1 MLFKKKQK
9 KQEKSKP
16 GSGQKASL
24 FKTDLNTMEF
34 EGLSKIRKKVVVLI
48 KWFKLVIQGF
58 LGNQCMLRAS
68 ALTYVTVLSIVPFLA
83 VTFSILKGFG
93 FQKTDFIRD
102 MLFKV
107 TGNATMTDQIVDSIG
122 NANVGALGAIGVGAL
137 LFTVLSL
144 LGNIEKSFNVIWG
157 IKKGRSIGR
166 KFTDYLS
173 VTLVAPLF
181 MVVAMSTTAGLE
193 SQVFIQKLMSFSVF
207 AYVYLAVLKIIPY
220 FMVGLL
226 FTFLYYFLPNA
237 TIKFKSAFWGGLIA
251 GIIWQIAQ
259 WGFLRF
265 GVATAKSTALYRNF
279 APLFIFFLWIF
290 ISWVIVLLG
299 AEISFA
305 IQNFKTFQKEAGAS
319 NISNKE
325 RKKLAVKMLV
335 LLTKNFESDAEPLT
349 NEEISGG
356 LNIPVRVVNDI
367 LFILGEYKIVI
378 QIEKEGGAYFSLIR
392 PPEKLH
398 IADIVRCLNDY
409 KVGSIRMPADKEFKY
424 IEELLNKMEKVAE
437 KSDMNLS
444 LKQVLSKIS

>member
-193 SQVFIQKLMSFSVF
+193 RQVFIQKLM
-207 AYVYLAVLKIIPY
+207 
-220 FMVGLL
+220 
-226 FTFLYYFLPNA
+226 
-237 TIKFKSAFWGGLIA
+237 
-251 GIIWQIAQ
+251 
-259 WGFLRF
+259 R
-265 GVATAKSTALYRNF
+265 
-279 APLFIFFLWIF
+279 
-290 ISWVIVLLG
+290 
-299 AEISFA
+299 
-305 IQNFKTFQKEAGAS
+305 
-319 NISNKE
+319 
-325 RKKLAVKMLV
+325 
-335 LLTKNFESDAEPLT
+335 
-349 NEEISGG
+349 
-356 LNIPVRVVNDI
+356 
-367 LFILGEYKIVI
+367 
-378 QIEKEGGAYFSLIR
+378 
-392 PPEKLH
+392 
-398 IADIVRCLNDY
+398 
-409 KVGSIRMPADKEFKY
+409 
-424 IEELLNKMEKVAE
+424 
-437 KSDMNLS
+437 
-444 LKQVLSKIS
+444 